1 MASGKR
7 PDLVE
12 DWTALAIPER
22 RSDDQAGWLPR
33 GCHFELR
40 QD

>member
-1 MASGKR
+1 MAGGKR

-22 RSDDQAGWLPR
+22 PAAMIRPSG
-33 GCHFELR
+33 
-40 QD
+40 